1 MVAGL
6 ATAKRAG
13 DRMLANKRKE
23 KSDASVAA
31 ALAAAGAASSAAG
44 LLLRLAGSRRDEF
57 AADAVAAQFVDAGA
71 LAGALKKIEAAG
83 APRDKLHARAGAYA
97 HAYFSNDDGP
107 SRWLRTHPT
116 VEARVAALHS
126 GAPPGRAPPPAW
138 ARFAAEAVAESVS

>member
-1 MVAGL
+1 MNPR
-6 ATAKRAG
+6 AKSRGSRRRRGGGRIAE
-13 DRMLANKRKE
+13 DQKITTQ
-23 KSDASVAA
+23 
-31 ALAAAGAASSAAG
+31 
-44 LLLRLAGSRRDEF
+44 AGSRRDEF

-116 VEARVAALHS
+116 VEARVAALQS